1 MRKNWRKI
9 GAKQLLADYSDQI
22 FGQEKEMDSKHRNV
36 VVIRLRALC
45 TSTSKL
51 GITLLIAAFLTGCTN
66 VNPYYDASKNHHH
79 PDGYNNKNIDNWSE
93 DQPSFFEWQRSRWT
107 PPLPV
112 GCYLPAVDNLIRR
125 KINILF
131 VVGGDGTQ
139 RGGNELYQEAKRRG
153 YALSVVGIPK
163 TIDNDVAFVS
173 RSFGYVTAVNEA
185 AKAISCAHTEAHS
198 VLNGISVV
206 KIMGRHAGFIAAGAT
221 VASQEVN
228 FTLVPEMPF
237 KLYGEDGFLAALKRR
252 VERRAHAV
260 ILVAEG
266 AGQHLMNEGE
276 DEFDASGNVKF
287 KDIGPFLREKIEAY
301 MKAEDVPYVIRYMD
315 PSYIVRSVPASS
327 EDAILCDF
335 YARNAVHAAMAGKT
349 GLVIGQQHDVFTH
362 VPSELLTKHKK
373 QLSLNST
380 IWRGVLA
387 CTGQNFASVT

>member
-66 VNPYYDASKNHHH
+66 VNPYYDASKKHHH
-79 PDGYNNKNIDNWSE
+79 PDGFNNNHIDNWSE

-206 KIMGRHAGFIAAGAT
+206 KIMGRHAGLIAAGAT
-221 VASQEVN
+221 VASQDVN
-228 FTLVPEMPF
+228 FTLVPEVSF
-237 KLYGEDGFLAALKRR
+237 VLEGEHGFLEALKAR
-252 VERRAHAV
+252 VLKRAHAV

-266 AGQHLMNEGE
+266 AGQHLFGAGA
-276 DEFDASGNVKF
+276 DECDASGNLKS
-287 KDIGPFLREKIEAY
+287 KDIGVFLRDRISSYFKDENIPFA
-301 MKAEDVPYVIRYMD
+301 MRYFD
-315 PSYIVRSVPASS
+315 TSYHYCPVV
-327 EDAILCDF
+327 
-335 YARNAVHAAMAGKT
+335 
-349 GLVIGQQHDVFTH
+349 
-362 VPSELLTKHKK
+362 
-373 QLSLNST
+373 
-380 IWRGVLA
+380 
-387 CTGQNFASVT
+387 